1 MNPFNIPELRSMILK
16 LKHNQAVFDY
26 IQKLN
31 KTLVYLKVEME
42 KCRLKIT
49 NKTER
54 SMNNNG
60 MFSEVL
66 TLSDDLRELETTM
79 IIHQARVSYI
89 QGELK
94 LIK

>member
-1 MNPFNIPELRSMILK
+1 MNPFDIPELRSMILK

-26 IQKLN
+26 IHKLN

-42 KCRLKIT
+42 KCRLKII

-54 SMNNNG
+54 YNG

-66 TLSDDLRELETTM
+66 TLSEDIRELEIT
-79 IIHQARVSYI
+79 ILIHQARVSYI